1 MRPLGPGREVVP
13 GVRVLGHLHR
23 SNGLDVYDAW
33 CAHRA
38 ARVVLKTPRPDRLRD
53 ARTVRALL
61 REGRLLK
68 RLSHPSLVRAYEVHA
83 GPRPAVVL
91 ETLGGETLQHLAA
104 RRRRVPA
111 RQLAVAGIQ
120 LAGALR
126 YLHGEGI
133 LHLDVKPS
141 NAVADGATAKL
152 IDLSIA
158 RRPGRVAAGRGTWCN
173 MAPEQVEG
181 GVVGPPAD
189 VWGLGTVLY
198 ELAAGESPFADDG
211 GHDHPQLHRRAAPV
225 RTHRSLPRPLAEAI
239 DASLEPDP
247 ARRPAA
253 DQLITDLLPLAA

>member
-1 MRPLGPGREVVP
+1 
-13 GVRVLGHLHR
+13 
-23 SNGLDVYDAW
+23 
-33 CAHRA
+33 
-38 ARVVLKTPRPDRLRD
+38 
-53 ARTVRALL
+53 
-61 REGRLLK
+61 
-68 RLSHPSLVRAYEVHA
+68 
-83 GPRPAVVL
+83 
-91 ETLGGETLQHLAA
+91 
-104 RRRRVPA
+104 
-111 RQLAVAGIQ
+111 
-120 LAGALR
+120 
-126 YLHGEGI
+126 
-133 LHLDVKPS
+133 
-141 NAVADGATAKL
+141 
-152 IDLSIA
+152 
-158 RRPGRVAAGRGTWCN
+158 